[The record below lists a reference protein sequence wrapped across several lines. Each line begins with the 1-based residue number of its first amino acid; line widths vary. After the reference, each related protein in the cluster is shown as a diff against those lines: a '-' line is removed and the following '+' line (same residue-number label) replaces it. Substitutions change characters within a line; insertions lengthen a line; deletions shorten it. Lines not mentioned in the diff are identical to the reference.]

1 MSNDLGKLYIEWCRF
16 RLMSHYWP
24 RVQRCVDELSN
35 DDIWWREHETN
46 NSIGNLLLHL
56 TGNLNQ
62 FVLSGIGGD
71 PDTRNKPQEFSERQ
85 QTPKDEL
92 LRRLNDALLETD
104 RTLARLDPA
113 HLLDKTRIQDRDR
126 SIFEVL
132 SVVLEHFALHVGQ
145 IIYISKLRTGKD
157 LEF

>member
-1 MSNDLGKLYIEWCRF
+1 MSDDLGKPYIDWCRF
-16 RLMSHYWP
+16 RLMSHYGQ
-24 RVQRCVDELSN
+24 RLRRCVEELSN

-46 NSIGNLLLHL
+46 NSAGNLLLHL

-62 FVLSGIGGD
+62 FVLAGIGGA

-85 QTPKDEL
+85 QISKDDL

-113 HLLDKTRIQDRDR
+113 RLLDKTRIQDRDR
-126 SIFEVL
+126 SVFEVL

-145 IIYISKLRTGKD
+145 IIYITKLRTGKD
-157 LEF
+157 LKF